1 MLWIEFRILGGSEQG
16 RAGLPGHGFLEK
28 NFELC
33 FEGSRK
39 WLALLC
45 YFQEKAKQQGMIRG
59 VIKQVAAE
67 FFLEE
72 GWEMMA
78 VWNECGRNVSWWLIA
93 WFKFHGARHP
103 PWRPSFY
110 TPCLIPGECHCHSEA
125 GSVTPGPQ
133 PSKTALL
140 RVRGFLYR
148 APPPNHL
155 LCLLLSP
162 GLSVCQTSWS
172 SGNKHLRLFAHR
184 LRDQVTITEGNPGG
198 LHMPVWRQEQWEPVM
213 CWPHWVGTHAAGLEL
228 LDSRHSLMWHLWS
241 SQGYPRQDTL
251 PSPSRQRLRSQKSCI
266 RNRIYDL
273 LAAWL

>member
-125 GSVTPGPQ
+125 GSVTPGPSQ
-133 PSKTALL
+133 AKQHFSESGDSFIEPLPPIISS
-140 RVRGFLYR
+140 VFSYHRG
-148 APPPNHL
+148 
-155 LCLLLSP
+155 C
-162 GLSVCQTSWS
+162 LSVRPVGRQGINISGCLPTGSGIRWPLRKAILEAFTCQYDARNSESLWCADLTEWAPMQLAWS
-172 SGNKHLRLFAHR
+172 
-184 LRDQVTITEGNPGG
+184 
-198 LHMPVWRQEQWEPVM
+198 
-213 CWPHWVGTHAAGLEL
+213 CWTHATPWCGTFGHPRATPDRTPCLAPLGRDSGVRRAALETG
-228 LDSRHSLMWHLWS
+228 SMI
-241 SQGYPRQDTL
+241 
-251 PSPSRQRLRSQKSCI
+251 C
-266 RNRIYDL
+266 
-273 LAAWL
+273 